1 MFENTYFAKHLQMAD
16 SEIWSESEVKF
27 KWIWNERSKIETNK
41 KRIERKQANWS
52 KLQQCV
58 KWSEWKR
65 IPS

>member
-52 KLQQCV
+52 KLQQ
-58 KWSEWKR
+58 
-65 IPS
+65 